1 MAVPEVA
8 SRQRWP
14 GARLALLAG
23 EKELGG
29 AGLCPGFECFRGST
43 WLDTMQL
50 GCPAWRCC

>member
-8 SRQRWP
+8 SRQRWL